1 MKKLYVLTA
10 LLCGVL
16 VYRAQAGGDHVN
28 TPSGTSGS
36 INADY
41 GGVDLW
47 ETTPGGLAISTVA
60 LPANASSPFPGQ
72 YGYYSST
79 TTPNLKTHWN
89 IYGAYFST
97 GNCGV
102 GDFIEVT
109 ASTGGFVATK
119 TTATTTMAIRFYNN
133 VNGSTSTSNNNIAA
147 CAGFTAL
154 RWPIRMYG
162 NVYMNVSNQAGY
174 NSQGI
179 LYFREPD

>member
-28 TPSGTSGS
+28 TPAGNSGS

-60 LPANASSPFPGQ
+60 LPQNASSPFPGQ
-72 YGYYSST
+72 YGYYAST
-79 TTPNLKTHWN
+79 TVPNLKTHWN
-89 IYGAYFST
+89 LYGAYFST
-97 GNCGV
+97 GNCGS

-119 TTATTTMAIRFYNN
+119 TTATTTLAIRLYNLG
-133 VNGSTSTSNNNIAA
+133 GSTTTAGAANTSA
-147 CAGFTAL
+147 CSGFTYL